1 MLRAAEPK
9 DAEAIGIIRVAA
21 WRVAY
26 QKFMPEDFLASLNPE
41 QNLAELKERLL
52 VQSLDFN
59 LSVAEEQGEVV
70 AFSIVGKPRY
80 KTTAGT
86 AELWALNVL
95 PEYWRLGIGSSLVER
110 AVSHSSFAGLGKI
123 ELWCIEGNLPAQK
136 AYAKLG
142 FSQSGQSRASS
153 QLTGHTLH
161 ELHYV
166 KNL

>member
-9 DAEAIGIIRVAA
+9 DAEAIGVIRVAA
-21 WRVAY
+21 WRAAY
-26 QKFMPEDFLASLNPE
+26 QKFMPKDFLAGLNPG

-52 VQSLDFN
+52 VQSPDFN

-80 KTTAGT
+80 KTTAG
-86 AELWALNVL
+86 AIELWALNVL
-95 PEYWRLGIGSSLVER
+95 PEYWRVGIGSSLVER
-110 AVSHSSFAGLGKI
+110 VISDSSVAGFGQI
-123 ELWCIEGNLPAQK
+123 ELWCIDGNAPAQK
-136 AYAKLG
+136 AYEKLG

-153 QLTGHTLH
+153 QLTGHMLR

-166 KNL
+166 KKL